1 MVIRINDKNQN
12 YNNVTKL
19 LVKPKE
25 NQIVLCDELDRDTQL
40 YYYNKLISYCD
51 NSVLLVSKQEDNY
64 RFMTNSKDIFL
75 QLKERHQVRGGGKN
89 NFYQGTLDTVNEQ
102 LFD

>member
-1 MVIRINDKNQN
+1 
-12 YNNVTKL
+12 
-19 LVKPKE
+19 
-25 NQIVLCDELDRDTQL
+25 
-40 YYYNKLISYCD
+40 
-51 NSVLLVSKQEDNY
+51 
-64 RFMTNSKDIFL
+64 MTNSKDIFL